1 MDLIV
6 DMVILALYVANEV
19 NINVHKREQS
29 LVLECNN
36 DVVTWKNV
44 STSEIVKVG
53 VLVEDED
60 IMLIELFCSS
70 KLTIY
75 PNWAS
80 GLTSVWSEMF
90 EDSSYAFCDALYF
103 NYHYSFLC
111 FYIQDFER
119 AIAVD
124 TKLLNYLEYFSVCP
138 PQFSKS

>member
-75 PNWAS
+75 PN
-80 GLTSVWSEMF
+80 
-90 EDSSYAFCDALYF
+90 
-103 NYHYSFLC
+103 
-111 FYIQDFER
+111 
-119 AIAVD
+119 
-124 TKLLNYLEYFSVCP
+124 
-138 PQFSKS
+138 